1 MADPHGFQKFRREEA
16 HHRPVPLRLMDW
28 KEVYETFPDG
38 KVQTQATR
46 CMDCGVPFCHDG
58 CPLGNIIPEWN
69 DLVRQ
74 GRWREAYDRLHATN
88 NFPEF
93 TGRLCPA
100 PCEGACVLGI
110 SEDPV
115 SIKSVELT
123 IVEHAWAQGWVKPVK
138 ASFSTGQSVAVVG
151 SGPAGLATA
160 QQLTRAGHDATVF
173 ERADRIGG
181 LMRYGVPEYK
191 MQKVWIDRRL
201 AQMEAEGTTF
211 RTGVSPSAADLAG
224 FDAVV
229 LALGSTIGRD
239 LRVPG
244 RELDGVHQ
252 AMEYLP
258 WANKVQEGDLAEPG
272 IDAAGKHVVIIGGGD
287 TGTDCFGT
295 ALRQGAASIRQF
307 DINPAPPAERADNNP
322 WPTYPRI
329 WRTATAHEEGEYRIT
344 GNESADEIVALGLAS
359 RTVGEEL
366 GERDFGVN
374 TVELTGTDG
383 HVTGLKAARCE
394 RSPEGLVNLPGT
406 DMEMPADLVLL
417 AMGFASV
424 DQAGI
429 VRDLDLA
436 VDGRGRLVRDGEFR
450 ARWEPTDAVVD
461 AGFDAPVFAV
471 GDAGRGQSLIVWAIA
486 EGRACAAEV
495 DRKLMGESA
504 LPRPIEPTDAP
515 MHA

>member
-1 MADPHGFQKFRREEA
+1 
-16 HHRPVPLRLMDW
+16 
-28 KEVYETFPDG
+28 
-38 KVQTQATR
+38 
-46 CMDCGVPFCHDG
+46 
-58 CPLGNIIPEWN
+58 
-69 DLVRQ
+69 
-74 GRWREAYDRLHATN
+74 
-88 NFPEF
+88 
-93 TGRLCPA
+93 
-100 PCEGACVLGI
+100 
-110 SEDPV
+110 
-115 SIKSVELT
+115 
-123 IVEHAWAQGWVKPVK
+123 
-138 ASFSTGQSVAVVG
+138 
-151 SGPAGLATA
+151 
-160 QQLTRAGHDATVF
+160 
-173 ERADRIGG
+173 
-181 LMRYGVPEYK
+181 
-191 MQKVWIDRRL
+191 
-201 AQMEAEGTTF
+201 
-211 RTGVSPSAADLAG
+211 
-224 FDAVV
+224 
-229 LALGSTIGRD
+229 
-239 LRVPG
+239 
-244 RELDGVHQ
+244 
-252 AMEYLP
+252 
-258 WANKVQEGDLAEPG
+258 
-272 IDAAGKHVVIIGGGD
+272 
-287 TGTDCFGT
+287 
-295 ALRQGAASIRQF
+295 
-307 DINPAPPAERADNNP
+307 
-322 WPTYPRI
+322 
-329 WRTATAHEEGEYRIT
+329 
-344 GNESADEIVALGLAS
+344 NESADEIVALGLAS